1 MALEMIVYILVG
13 IIILQL
19 FEIIFL
25 LYFYNRNKNAKVAG
39 KPIDSSSTL
48 TRIIEDA
55 NKKAQEIVQN
65 AVDKADEILYESTSF
80 RTKIE
85 KEMKFVFN
93 DSVNTHKKSFDE
105 LLEGAISQYK
115 SVLLDTKKVFN
126 EQMQK
131 TLTTMQ
137 SAAQTELQEF
147 QSTAQKNQAF
157 AEEYLKQKIDAE
169 FDLAKKE
176 IEAYKKVEMQRI
188 HDTINIKVN
197 DITVKVLKGSI
208 SKEKQEQ
215 LVLDALEKAKIDNVM

>member
-1 MALEMIVYILVG
+1 MAIEIIVYILVG

-25 LYFYNRNKNAKVAG
+25 LYFYNKKASGVKAG
-39 KPIDSSSTL
+39 KPIDGSGTL

-65 AVDKADEILYESTSF
+65 AVDKADEILYEASSF

-93 DSVNTHKKSFDE
+93 DSVNSHKKSFDE

-126 EQMQK
+126 DQMQK
-131 TLTTMQ
+131 TLNAMQ
-137 SAAQTELQEF
+137 TAAQNELQEF
-147 QSTAQKNQAF
+147 HAAAAKNTTF
-157 AEEYLKQKIDAE
+157 AETYLKQKIDAE
-169 FDLAKKE
+169 FEVAKKE
-176 IEAYKKVEMQRI
+176 IEAYKQKEMQRI
-188 HDTINIKVN
+188 HESIDAKVN
-197 DITVKVLKGSI
+197 EIVKQVLKGSI

-215 LVLDALEKAKIDNVM
+215 LVLSALEQAKVDNVL